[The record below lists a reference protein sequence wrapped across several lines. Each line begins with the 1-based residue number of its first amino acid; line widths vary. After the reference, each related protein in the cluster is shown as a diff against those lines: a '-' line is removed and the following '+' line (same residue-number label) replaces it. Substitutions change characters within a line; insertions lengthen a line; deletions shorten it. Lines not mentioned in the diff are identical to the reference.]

1 MIAKRRV
8 TGRVW
13 RPDPTRTEAHDL
25 AKEIFDK
32 YYRADRY
39 IRQRSHWV
47 VSEDYYRRLAEID
60 PRLYVPGHDELFP
73 DGLLSLP
80 VVVDDTAQ
88 GIELV
93 LDGG

>member
-32 YYRADRY
+32 YYRADPY
-39 IRQRSHWV
+39 TRQHSHWV
-47 VSEDYYRRLAEID
+47 VSEDYYQQLAGID
-60 PRLYVPGHDELFP
+60 PRLYVSGHELCP
-73 DGLLSLP
+73 EGLLSLP

-88 GIELV
+88 GIQLV
-93 LDGG
+93 SDGG